1 MPEGPTTLLTR
12 QSDSPQGPSDP
23 TDSQRDPLTHYRA
36 SNYSPKDTT
45 GSPEGPSDPAEGTL
59 IHHWPPL
66 STDPPK
72 GPTDSPLGPTDSPQ
86 LGPTDPPV
94 LTHKRVPVDSPEGP
108 TDQPESDGLLTH

>member
-12 QSDSPQGPSDP
+12 QSAPV
-23 TDSQRDPLTHYRA
+23 THYRA

-45 GSPEGPSDPAEGTL
+45 RSPEGPSDPAEGTL

-72 GPTDSPLGPTDSPQ
+72 GPTDSPLGPTDSPR